1 MAIVQS
7 KAPRAEPTPS
17 VYDRNSLPDAEDPRP
32 RTLQIPRLDL
42 GGHTIDGRYRIGGL
56 IGQGGAGA
64 VYEAEH
70 VATGAALAI
79 KVLRPDLGDAARL
92 AERFRREAKA
102 TSLLDHPN
110 IVEVLDL
117 VSEGDA
123 LYLVMELIRG
133 RSVADLIEAGEL
145 TARRSLVI
153 ARQVLE
159 ALAHAHARGMV
170 HRDIKP
176 ENLMLVMVGE
186 PGREYEQVK
195 LLDFGLVKLIGEA
208 AAEIGSEKLTQTGL
222 VFGTPAYMAPEQ
234 ALGRV
239 VDGRADLYS
248 VGIVLFEMLTGRKPF
263 RSPDVLTLM
272 RMQASAPPPALS
284 SVAPGRPWCTP
295 ELEQLVGRAL
305 AKRPDARF
313 ASAQEMTAALDA
325 AFVSL
330 DHLPAGG

>member
-1 MAIVQS
+1 M
-7 KAPRAEPTPS
+7 
-17 VYDRNSLPDAEDPRP
+17 YDLECLPDDADPRP
-32 RTLQIPRLDL
+32 STLRIPRLDL
-42 GGHTIDGRYRIGGL
+42 GGHTLDGRYRLGGL
-56 IGQGGAGA
+56 IGRGGAGA

-70 VATGAALAI
+70 LPTGDVLAI
-79 KVLRPDLGDAARL
+79 KVLHPGHADAARV

-102 TSLLDHPN
+102 VSLLDHPN

-117 VSEGDA
+117 VSEGDT
-123 LYLVMELIRG
+123 LYLVMERIRG

-159 ALAHAHARGMV
+159 ALAHAHARGMI

-176 ENLMLVMVGE
+176 ENLMLVTVGE
-186 PGREYEQVK
+186 PGRAYERVK
-195 LLDFGLVKLIGEA
+195 LLDFGLVKLFGEA
-208 AAEIGSEKLTQTGL
+208 AGEIGGDKLTQTGL

-234 ALGRV
+234 ALGRG
-239 VDGRADLYS
+239 VDGRADLYA

-272 RMQASAPPPALS
+272 RMQTSAPPPTLA

-295 ELEQLVGRAL
+295 ALEALVGRAL
-305 AKRPDARF
+305 MKRADARF
-313 ASAQEMTAALDA
+313 GSAEAMIAALDA
-325 AFVSL
+325 AFISL
-330 DHLPAGG
+330 DHLPSDPDRG